1 MADPPIAIALLGR
14 VVVMRGDAPV
24 AGLADRERAL
34 LTVLALR
41 DGPVTRDALCGLLWP
56 DVPEARA
63 RLSLRVALSR
73 LRAALPGR
81 IAADRGGAAL
91 VTTGADDVD
100 VRAVRPVLTALT
112 EPGGG
117 AAPETEAVR
126 AAVARVRGPLA
137 DGLEHAGSGA
147 FRAWLAVERAVWDQ
161 LVACAMAWLAGTSP
175 AAAPALLPGPGRARQ
190 GEPGGEPRVD
200 ALAERLELL
209 QAAARRSP
217 LDEALS
223 RELMAALGR
232 AGRYDQA
239 LSEHDRL
246 AAALDDALGLPP
258 EPATEALRARILAAG
273 RRPRRHGLPPV
284 PPGPPPGPRAAE
296 LAAWLADPARRLVTV
311 VGMPGT
317 GRARLAREAAWR
329 VEGAFLD
336 GIVWVPRRAGDEPA
350 RLRDR
355 AARAL
360 AHLDGTPPPGGEPA
374 ARLGPLERLLVLD
387 GLDGDGEGAEASA
400 EVAAWLE
407 AAPGV
412 RCLAVA
418 RAALGVYFEHRFSA
432 GGERLAPRRD

>member
-1 MADPPIAIALLGR
+1 MADPPIAIALLGG
-14 VVVMRGDAPV
+14 VAVTRGGVPV
-24 AGLADRERAL
+24 AGLADRERAV
-34 LTVLALR
+34 LTLLALR
-41 DGPVTRDALCGLLWP
+41 DGPVARNALCGLLWP

-81 IAADRGGAAL
+81 VAADRAGAAL
-91 VTTGADDVD
+91 VARSADDVD
-100 VRAVRPVLTALT
+100 VRAVRPILSALGQDG
-112 EPGGG
+112 PVV
-117 AAPETEAVR
+117 APEAVR
-126 AAVARVRGPLA
+126 DALARVRGPLA
-137 DGLEHAGSGA
+137 DGLEHAGSDA
-147 FRAWLAVERAVWDQ
+147 FRAWLAVERAAWDQ
-161 LVACAMAWLAGTSP
+161 MVAFAMAWLAGTGP
-175 AAAPALLPGPGRARQ
+175 AAAPASRPGSGRPRQ
-190 GEPGGEPRVD
+190 GDPGGEPAVD

-273 RRPRRHGLPPV
+273 RRPRRHGLPPA

-311 VGMPGT
+311 VGLPGT
-317 GRARLAREAAWR
+317 GRARLAREAAGR